1 MTFINYR
8 VHSKDENSLKKGHQ
22 SWLELLTKN
31 FLSLFFHTEGLSST
45 MSTMPSLTSQ
55 KSTDNGTG
63 IDESTKAASKAASKG
78 ASMTAST
85 VASMASR
92 QEVFHTLVASHES
105 HHPLQLNKESR

>member
-1 MTFINYR
+1 
-8 VHSKDENSLKKGHQ
+8 
-22 SWLELLTKN
+22 
-31 FLSLFFHTEGLSST
+31 

-105 HHPLQLNKESR
+105 HHPLQLKKESR